1 MLFLADESC
10 DFAVVRA
17 LRVAG
22 HSVLAVVEASPRAD
36 DEDVLELACR
46 EERVLL
52 TEDKDFGRLVYA
64 DQQATG
70 GVVLVRYPAAAR
82 TRLPGDVVQLVNTRS
97 NDLLGRFVVIQPG
110 RIRLSAKKPA
120 S

>member
-17 LRVAG
+17 LRGAG
-22 HSVLAVVEASPRAD
+22 HDALAVADVSPRAD
-36 DEDVLELACR
+36 DEQVLELAR
-46 EERVLL
+46 QEQRILL

-70 GVVLVRYPAAAR
+70 GVILIRYPAGWR
-82 TRLPGDVVQLVNTRS
+82 SPLPGDVVQLVADRG
-97 NDLLGRFVVIQPG
+97 NDLVGRFVVMRPG
-110 RIRLSAKKPA
+110 RYRLGPKKP
-120 S
+120 